1 MIGGGG
7 ICVKCYDVTM
17 MQFEVDFKFI
27 FCSVS

>member
-7 ICVKCYDVTM
+7 ICAKCYDVTM
-17 MQFEVDFKFI
+17 MQFEVDFKFM